1 MAFLS
6 FDLRKIQ
13 HRPGQGQPTG
23 PTVTAGKSC
32 CNPIVFRQQAGI
44 SPQGRMPASA
54 AAPRVGR
61 VIMHSIYDWF
71 RRHRF
76 AVDFV
81 LMAVLWLMVVP
92 FSLSTMTPGLDSTAS
107 TVAALFFSTAL
118 VVPLAWRR
126 TRTVTAGFIIAAVAI
141 LQWAL
146 NVLPMPAE
154 IAVPLVVYALAAFG
168 PRWASL
174 GGLALAL
181 LGAIMMV
188 TRYFYDLTTLSLGD
202 IPQGIALVLMV
213 WVLVLFSWTA
223 GDLTRTKRLRGQ
235 ALEDRAHRLEIE
247 AQHERDLAASDERAH
262 IAREMH
268 DIVAHSLSVI
278 ITQADGARYA
288 AVANPEIAPETLATI
303 AATGRSSLQE
313 MRRLLGVLRG
323 DGEASTRPL
332 PGLGDLDELLLGIRA
347 AGLPVAFA
355 VTGEARRQLPP
366 GAELTAYRAVQ
377 EGLTNVMKHAGPNVQ
392 AAVHLT
398 WNARGLEVAVRDD
411 GRGATVGLSTQAP
424 SHTPLTNTAP
434 SSPAHS
440 HPAPST
446 ADRPTV
452 PLSPARAPQPVSAGT
467 PGSIAPGP
475 PAPPGSPP
483 GGPPGSNPSTP
494 SLGIPSTPST
504 ASRGAGGRIDVVPS
518 HGNRHTA
525 AASPKGKAA
534 DAATAHSAGAGG
546 NGLRGMAERVKLYDG
561 TLAAGPLVGGG
572 FGVTAFIPYT
582 EN

>member
-1 MAFLS
+1 
-6 FDLRKIQ
+6 
-13 HRPGQGQPTG
+13 
-23 PTVTAGKSC
+23 
-32 CNPIVFRQQAGI
+32 
-44 SPQGRMPASA
+44 
-54 AAPRVGR
+54 
-61 VIMHSIYDWF
+61 MHSIYDWF

-92 FSLSTMTPGLDSTAS
+92 FSLSTMTPGLTSAAS
-107 TVAALFFSTAL
+107 TLAALFFSTAL
-118 VVPLAWRR
+118 VIPLAWRR
-126 TRTVTAGFIIAAVAI
+126 TRTVMAGFIIAGVAI

-154 IAVPLVVYALAAFG
+154 IAVPLIVYALAAFG

-188 TRYFYDLTTLSLGD
+188 TRYFYGLTSASLGD

-288 AVANPEIAPETLATI
+288 AVANPGIAPETLATI

-347 AGLPVAFA
+347 AGLPVDFA

-392 AAVHLT
+392 AAVNLT

-411 GRGATVGLSTQAP
+411 GRGATVGLSNPPP
-424 SHTPLTNTAP
+424 SHNPLSNTAP
-434 SSPAHS
+434 L
-440 HPAPST
+440 ST
-446 ADRPTV
+446 A
-452 PLSPARAPQPVSAGT
+452 PLSPAPSHPVPSTAAHPTSPLSPERAPQPVSAGT
-467 PGSIAPGP
+467 PGSITPGP
-475 PAPPGSPP
+475 PA
-483 GGPPGSNPSTP
+483 PPGSNPSTP
-494 SLGIPSTPST
+494 SLGIPSTPSP
-504 ASRGAGGRIDVVPS
+504 ASRGTGGRIDVVPS
-518 HGNRHTA
+518 HGNRHTT
-525 AASPKGKAA
+525 AASPRVKA
-534 DAATAHSAGAGG
+534 DAGAAPSAGAGG

>member
-1 MAFLS
+1 
-6 FDLRKIQ
+6 
-13 HRPGQGQPTG
+13 
-23 PTVTAGKSC
+23 
-32 CNPIVFRQQAGI
+32 
-44 SPQGRMPASA
+44 
-54 AAPRVGR
+54 
-61 VIMHSIYDWF
+61 MHSIYDWF

-188 TRYFYDLTTLSLGD
+188 TRYFYDLTSLSLGD

-332 PGLGDLDELLLGIRA
+332 PGLDDLDELLLGIRA

-392 AAVHLT
+392 AAVNLT

-411 GRGATVGLSTQAP
+411 GRGATVALSNTAT
-424 SHTPLTNTAP
+424 SNTAP
-434 SSPAHS
+434 SSPASS

-446 ADRPTV
+446 AALPTV
-452 PLSPARAPQPVSAGT
+452 PFPPARAPLPVGVGT
-467 PGSIAPGP
+467 PGPAAPGP
-475 PAPPGSPP
+475 P
-483 GGPPGSNPSTP
+483 GPPGPSGP
-494 SLGIPSTPST
+494 PGPQPST
-504 ASRGAGGRIDVVPS
+504 ASTASTPSSAARGAGGRIDVVPS
-518 HGNRHTA
+518 LGKRHTL
-525 AASPKGKAA
+525 ASSPRVKAA
-534 DAATAHSAGAGG
+534 DAGAAPSAGAGG

-561 TLAAGPLVGGG
+561 TMAAGPLVGGG